1 MVDELVLRKKKWF
14 NRFAVALGGFL
25 IFIGIIII
33 GVFLLVLVGEI
44 NLNLMEIEN
53 VQSLFMWV
61 LLVVGFIDLMAGI
74 TLWRR

>member
-1 MVDELVLRKKKWF
+1 MVDELVLRKKKWL